1 MAKRAL
7 SAPDEAALW
16 AAHAAKAVAAFDFWN
31 HFLGLR
37 MGPQNAA
44 LLDDA
49 ATQAFGKI
57 IRAVS
62 WVESKHGTVGA
73 NQPKRDPMQ
82 CGNPNDVYW
91 RELNGL
97 TPQEDIFVRGPGLPN
112 LKASKLPPAAE
123 SDTAFPAAAEIS
135 ALADRLKGHR
145 GADFT
150 PMQSFYWAISYLIHR
165 TNLTASART
174 FQCGDVSRQRLVNGA
189 VAYNGGGDPN
199 YRTKIEAALAL
210 IGDIEPF
217 VDAPQSLAA
226 GGAPPDIGEMAR
238 ALVRELTSAVFPD
251 AASRAMFPGG
261 IRSVRVSMT
270 SGQLGNPGVSAEL
283 EISGHPAADRAP
295 EPDFHE
301 DDPDA
306 PAIEALAMRAEAAR
320 EPSGRDWVTRFPGSR
335 STADLAHGFREG
347 VEKFIRA
354 MSDGGAA
361 VRISATFRPPE
372 RAYLMHFAFK
382 IARENLD
389 AMSVPAMDGVDID
402 WVHRNGAGG
411 VDLPASRRAAEDMV
425 QAYGMSVGAALRSR
439 HTERRAI
446 DMTISWSGNLTLRDG
461 NGQEVTIATSPRSG
475 GNTSLHRVG
484 RSFGV
489 VKLVSDPPHWSEDGH

>member
-57 IRAVS
+57 IPAVS

-82 CGNPNDVYW
+82 CGDPNDVYW

-150 PMQSFYWAISYLIHR
+150 PMHSFYWAIPYLIHR
-165 TNLTASART
+165 INLTASART
-174 FQCGDVSRQRLVNGA
+174 FQCGDVSRAAPRQRRGRLQWRRGPELPHQ
-189 VAYNGGGDPN
+189 D
-199 YRTKIEAALAL
+199 R
-210 IGDIEPF
+210 
-217 VDAPQSLAA
+217 
-226 GGAPPDIGEMAR
+226 GGAGAHRGHRARLWTLRNRWPPG
-238 ALVRELTSAVFPD
+238 ALRP
-251 AASRAMFPGG
+251 
-261 IRSVRVSMT
+261 
-270 SGQLGNPGVSAEL
+270 
-283 EISGHPAADRAP
+283 
-295 EPDFHE
+295 
-301 DDPDA
+301 
-306 PAIEALAMRAEAAR
+306 
-320 EPSGRDWVTRFPGSR
+320 
-335 STADLAHGFREG
+335 
-347 VEKFIRA
+347 
-354 MSDGGAA
+354 
-361 VRISATFRPPE
+361 ISARWPG
-372 RAYLMHFAFK
+372 R
-382 IARENLD
+382 
-389 AMSVPAMDGVDID
+389 
-402 WVHRNGAGG
+402 
-411 VDLPASRRAAEDMV
+411 
-425 QAYGMSVGAALRSR
+425 
-439 HTERRAI
+439 
-446 DMTISWSGNLTLRDG
+446 WSG
-461 NGQEVTIATSPRSG
+461 S
-475 GNTSLHRVG
+475 
-484 RSFGV
+484 
-489 VKLVSDPPHWSEDGH
+489 